1 MITIL
6 DSSHGQLSLL
16 SVGIILISAIAGIAI
31 ISLVVLFIKRFKN
44 KTHSADIETPNE
56 PSKLFQLF
64 KLNPDPA
71 LPSSSLAPMTSSLD
85 SHDIFSS
92 LLEYPPTI
100 LPPKPTTTISNEN
113 DPISLSLARQNM
125 EERAGYYKS
134 PSRKPVPYY
143 SHRSTFTS
151 ASVSHHLAAED
162 EDLKMMQRWSASSYH
177 VW

>member
-1 MITIL
+1 
-6 DSSHGQLSLL
+6 
-16 SVGIILISAIAGIAI
+16 
-31 ISLVVLFIKRFKN
+31 
-44 KTHSADIETPNE
+44 
-56 PSKLFQLF
+56 
-64 KLNPDPA
+64 
-71 LPSSSLAPMTSSLD
+71 MTSSLD

-100 LPPKPTTTISNEN
+100 LPPKPTTTIPNEN

-143 SHRSTFTS
+143 SHRSTFTPTS
-151 ASVSHHLAAED
+151 TSHHLTTED
-162 EDLKMMQRWSASSYH
+162 EDLKVMQRWSASSYH